1 MRRLSLNARLA
12 HDAVAT
18 DEVEVML
25 VIIRHPSIDEPV
37 RLSTDPTERL
47 SSDPLT
53 YGTRSAWQT
62 TDGSPFLFALITSTF
77 PSDQEDRP
85 ASANLTF
92 ENVDND
98 IAKLLRGFTDRA
110 TMDIAVVLASSPD
123 HVEAEMRGLKLMVS
137 EGDAGEVTL
146 HFSRDPISAEP
157 YPKDRM
163 TRQRFPGLHK

>member
-1 MRRLSLNARLA
+1 MRRVSVNARLA
-12 HDAVAT
+12 HDAASS
-18 DEVEVML
+18 DEIEVML
-25 VIIRHPSIDEPV
+25 VLIRHPSLAEPV

-47 SSDPLT
+47 STDPLT
-53 YGTRSAWQT
+53 YGTRSRWQT
-62 TDGSPFLFALITSTF
+62 TDGAPFLFALVSSTF

-98 IAKLLRGFTDRA
+98 IAKVLRSVTDRA
-110 TMDIAVVLASSPD
+110 TVDIAVVLASSPD
-123 HVEAEMRGLKLMVS
+123 DIEAESRGLKLMVS